1 MSTETLNLN
10 NNSSFALVQP
20 FKAET
25 DTNNTETLEIKPLTT
40 TTSETLEVKPLTT
53 TTSETLEVKPL
64 TTTTN
69 ETLEVKPLTTTTNET
84 VELKPVRSDSKSI
97 LDLKPVALDVC
108 MRTGPASLPPT
119 HICQPYRHRIGLTM
133 LGVELLG
140 LAWSGDQQT
149 IVDDR
154 PRRPMVTSGD
164 VVPSAAWSK
173 PELPER
179 RRGTGGH
186 HRRRAEYGGGL
197 NIRLDG

>member
-40 TTSETLEVKPLTT
+40 TTN
-53 TTSETLEVKPL
+53 ETLEVKPL

-140 LAWSGDQQT
+140 VAWSGDQQT

-154 PRRPMVTSGD
+154 PRRPMVTWGD
-164 VVPSAAWSK
+164 VVPSRAWSRV
-173 PELPER
+173 ELPEQH
-179 RRGTGGH
+179 RGSGGH
-186 HRRRAEYGGGL
+186 HRRRADDRGGL
-197 NIRLDG
+197 HIRLEG